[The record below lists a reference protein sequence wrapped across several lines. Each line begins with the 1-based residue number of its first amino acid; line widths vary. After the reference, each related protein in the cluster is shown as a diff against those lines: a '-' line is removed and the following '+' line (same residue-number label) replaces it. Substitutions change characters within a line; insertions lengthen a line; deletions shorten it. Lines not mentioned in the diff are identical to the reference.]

1 MEPAAHGQAQGTSRG
16 TGVMLKPY
24 RVTFRHTV
32 IDVMARRPGH
42 AIQQAME
49 LAGPGSVLLSCL
61 EQGEW

>member
-1 MEPAAHGQAQGTSRG
+1 
-16 TGVMLKPY
+16 MLKPY

-32 IDVMARRPGH
+32 VDVMATRPGH